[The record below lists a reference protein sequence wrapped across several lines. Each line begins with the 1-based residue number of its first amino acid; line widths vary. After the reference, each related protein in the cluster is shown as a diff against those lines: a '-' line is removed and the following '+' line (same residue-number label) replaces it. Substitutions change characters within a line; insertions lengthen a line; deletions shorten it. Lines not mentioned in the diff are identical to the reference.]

1 MKALLLCILLS
12 ATVGTYA
19 QEKTTTGLLLL
30 SLNRSESSFD
40 LFFPCKIDSTRS
52 LKENI
57 LKIQQPGSSFLAI
70 IPQDEINDLIPFAD
84 TLKNEALA
92 SKITDELEYIMVI
105 PVQVNFGE
113 TKPVFAKN
121 DKDFFL
127 DWPVEFYKQ
136 TLFESYNAKQKEL
149 KKVRVIRIADR

>member
-1 MKALLLCILLS
+1 MKALLLCILLF
-12 ATVGTYA
+12 ATAGTYA

-30 SLNRSESSFD
+30 SLNRTESSFD

-52 LKENI
+52 LKQNI
-57 LKIQQPGSSFLAI
+57 MKAQEGSSFLAI
-70 IPQDEINDLIPFAD
+70 IDQDEIKDLIPFAD

-105 PVQVNFGE
+105 PVEVRFGD

-127 DWPVEFYKQ
+127 DWPVEFYKR

-149 KKVRVIRIADR
+149 KKIRVIQIADR

>member
-12 ATVGTYA
+12 ATAGTYA

-30 SLNRSESSFD
+30 SLNRTESSFD

-57 LKIQQPGSSFLAI
+57 LKAQPGTSFLAI
-70 IPQDEINDLIPFAD
+70 IDSAEVNEMIPFAD
-84 TLKNEALA
+84 KLRNEALA
-92 SKITDELEYIMVI
+92 SKITDELEYILVI
-105 PVQVNFGE
+105 PVEVSFGN

-149 KKVRVIRIADR
+149 KNVRVIRIAD